1 MPLDPNIAAGS
12 LAAIVRRAYDRDH
25 MPDGAGQLGLSAS
38 ETARFAVVPMKSLF
52 ASISH
57 QHPQEGNCGAEP
69 APVGGGRVTSIA
81 AVALAFL
88 ASQHHNLHMLL
99 LAFGLGEAGMRF
111 MTAAPAVRDAMLG
124 MSLAMV
130 GVIAYQIRDS
140 RRPVSTRIIGLI
152 SILATLGLAGWSV
165 ARFGL

>member
-1 MPLDPNIAAGS
+1 MKTPLSGI
-12 LAAIVRRAYDRDH
+12 R
-25 MPDGAGQLGLSAS
+25 GA
-38 ETARFAVVPMKSLF
+38 
-52 ASISH
+52 
-57 QHPQEGNCGAEP
+57 HPRHDDCGAVP
-69 APVGGGRVTSIA
+69 ARVGGGRAASIG

-99 LAFGLGEAGMRF
+99 LAFGLGEAGMQF
-111 MTAAPAVRDAMLG
+111 MTAAPAVREVMLG

-140 RRPVSTRIIGLI
+140 RRPKSTRIMGVI
-152 SILATLGLAGWSV
+152 SIVVTLGLLAWSV

>member
-1 MPLDPNIAAGS
+1 M
-12 LAAIVRRAYDRDH
+12 V
-25 MPDGAGQLGLSAS
+25 
-38 ETARFAVVPMKSLF
+38 ETSSTRTP
-52 ASISH
+52 
-57 QHPQEGNCGAEP
+57 EP
-69 APVGGGRVTSIA
+69 APVRGGRAASIG

-99 LAFGLGEAGMRF
+99 LAFGLGEAGMHF
-111 MTAAPAVRDAMLG
+111 MSAAPAVREVMLG

-140 RRPVSTRIIGLI
+140 RRPKSTRIMGVI
-152 SILATLGLAGWSV
+152 SIVVTLGLLAWSV

>member
-1 MPLDPNIAAGS
+1 
-12 LAAIVRRAYDRDH
+12 
-25 MPDGAGQLGLSAS
+25 
-38 ETARFAVVPMKSLF
+38 MKSLF
-52 ASISH
+52 ACISH
-57 QHPQEGNCGAEP
+57 EHPQEGNRSGGP
-69 APVGGGRVTSIA
+69 APVGGGRVASIA

-99 LAFGLGEAGMRF
+99 LAFGLGEAGMQF
-111 MTAAPAVRDAMLG
+111 MAAVPVVRDAMLG

-140 RRPVSTRIIGLI
+140 RRPASTRVMGVIAII
-152 SILATLGLAGWSV
+152 ATLGLAAWSI

>member
-1 MPLDPNIAAGS
+1 
-12 LAAIVRRAYDRDH
+12 
-25 MPDGAGQLGLSAS
+25 
-38 ETARFAVVPMKSLF
+38 MKSLF

-57 QHPQEGNCGAEP
+57 QHPQEGNRSAGP
-69 APVGGGRVTSIA
+69 APIGGGRVSSLA

-99 LAFGLGEAGMRF
+99 LTFGLGEAAMRF
-111 MTAAPAVRDAMLG
+111 MTAAPAVRDAMFG

-140 RRPVSTRIIGLI
+140 RRPASTRVMGVI
-152 SILATLGLAGWSV
+152 SILATLGLLAWSL
-165 ARFGL
+165 AQFGL

>member
-1 MPLDPNIAAGS
+1 
-12 LAAIVRRAYDRDH
+12 
-25 MPDGAGQLGLSAS
+25 
-38 ETARFAVVPMKSLF
+38 MKSLF

-57 QHPQEGNCGAEP
+57 QHPQEGNRSAGP
-69 APVGGGRVTSIA
+69 APVRGGRVSSIA

-99 LAFGLGEAGMRF
+99 LTFGLGEAAMRF

-140 RRPVSTRIIGLI
+140 RRPASTRVMGVI
-152 SILATLGLAGWSV
+152 SILATLGLLAWSL

>member
-1 MPLDPNIAAGS
+1 MKTMLSGIPGTHP
-12 LAAIVRRAYDRDH
+12 RD
-25 MPDGAGQLGLSAS
+25 
-38 ETARFAVVPMKSLF
+38 
-52 ASISH
+52 
-57 QHPQEGNCGAEP
+57 GNCVAGP
-69 APVGGGRVTSIA
+69 APVGGGRAASIG

-99 LAFGLGEAGMRF
+99 LTFGLGEAAMHF
-111 MTAAPAVRDAMLG
+111 MSAVPLVRDAMLG

-140 RRPVSTRIIGLI
+140 RRPALTRVMGVI
-152 SILATLGLAGWSV
+152 SIIVTLGLGAWSV

>member
-1 MPLDPNIAAGS
+1 MVETS
-12 LAAIVRRAYDRDH
+12 LTRT
-25 MPDGAGQLGLSAS
+25 PKPAS
-38 ETARFAVVPMKSLF
+38 
-52 ASISH
+52 
-57 QHPQEGNCGAEP
+57 
-69 APVGGGRVTSIA
+69 VGGGRAASIS

-99 LAFGLGEAGMRF
+99 LAFGLGEAGMQF
-111 MTAAPAVRDAMLG
+111 MTAAPAIRDAMLG

-140 RRPVSTRIIGLI
+140 RRPPSTRVMGAI
-152 SILATLGLAGWSV
+152 SIVATLALAAWSV